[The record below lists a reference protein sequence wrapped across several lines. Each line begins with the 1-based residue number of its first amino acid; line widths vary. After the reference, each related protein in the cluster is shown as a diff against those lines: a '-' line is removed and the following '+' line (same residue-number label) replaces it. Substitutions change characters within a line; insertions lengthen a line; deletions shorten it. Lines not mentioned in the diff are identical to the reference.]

1 MWRREHAAWDS
12 PALAGRRMDVLIY
25 GHGGARVLVFPTS
38 QGSVHE
44 WEDFGM
50 MGALAEHLSRGWLQ
64 LFCVGSVDAESWYAR
79 WRSPHDRV
87 CWHDRYDRYLRH
99 EVLPFT
105 ASVNGNP
112 FLIATGASFGAYHA
126 MSFATR
132 YPDLVGRVVA
142 MSGLYDITLMTD
154 GQTDGLLYFH
164 NPCAFLRNEH
174 DPVRLAALRSMD
186 LIIATGREDSAVL
199 EQRAALGDPVGARHR
214 QRASAVGRLGPRLA
228 MVAADDPALHRRA
241 RLTHPMGATGT

>member
-12 PALAGRRMDVLIY
+12 PALGGRRMDVLVY
-25 GHGGARVLVFPTS
+25 GHAGARVLVFPTS

-50 MGALAEHLSRGWLQ
+50 MGALDEHLSRGWLQ

-154 GQTDGLLYFH
+154 GYTDGQPVFPQSLRL
-164 NPCAFLRNEH
+164 PPTRTRPRSADCAPGDGPHHCNR
-174 DPVRLAALRSMD
+174 
-186 LIIATGREDSAVL
+186 TGGLPVL

-214 QRASAVGRLGPRLA
+214 QRAQAVGRLGPRLA
-228 MVAADDPALHRRA
+228 MVAADDPTLHRWA
-241 RLTHPMGATGT
+241 